1 MQIYPNLFD
10 DLLLYIN
17 VKERNYTNA
26 CIIFNVPK
34 ILLQNF
40 ITPPLRDQLDECFH
54 ISSFIF
60 KSVTLIPLCIVSRR
74 GHLRRPVGGRGQGW
88 PHQDLPPDA
97 EAVPSLPP
105 PAGLPG
111 TPGSHRL
118 VHC

>member
-26 CIIFNVPK
+26 CIIFNVP
-34 ILLQNF
+34 
-40 ITPPLRDQLDECFH
+40 DECFH